1 MVTVAYWV
9 VKIAFVI
16 VLLGVAAAF
25 ATPKGRL
32 PLALRG
38 LEKLVRKDRGEDR
51 TAHPAPEAPSGMKR
65 FFAFVLVIIAI
76 LIAAL

>member
-9 VKIAFVI
+9 VKIALVI
-16 VLLGVAAAF
+16 VLLGVAAAL

-38 LEKLVRKDRGEDR
+38 LERLVRKDRGEDR
-51 TAHPAPEAPSGMKR
+51 TDHPAPVAPSGMKR

>member
-9 VKIAFVI
+9 VKIALVI

-38 LEKLVRKDRGEDR
+38 LEKLVRKDRGEDQ
-51 TAHPAPEAPSGMKR
+51 TAQPAPEAPSGMKR